1 MRRIAQGRR
10 GRGSK
15 SKIRR
20 HLRLL
25 APFTEYSKLFF
36 GPPSRYFVP
45 SKIQNGNDN
54 QDYNYDCHDLTMKI
68 GLQMSSF
75 ADLKTVGCD
84 DHHIK
89 TDHAGNRVALR
100 VAGEAMKASPR

>member
-1 MRRIAQGRR
+1 MHRIAWGRR
-10 GRGSK
+10 ERGLK
-15 SKIRR
+15 SKIRKPP
-20 HLRLL
+20 RLL
-25 APFTEYSKLFF
+25 APLTEYSKLFL
-36 GPPSRYFVP
+36 GPPGRYFVP

-54 QDYNYDCHDLTMKI
+54 QDYNYDCHDLTMKV
-68 GLQMSSF
+68 GLHMSSF